1 MIRNS
6 CILCKNTEFEKVCS
20 LDNYPSSFSPGIEED
35 YKNDILT
42 DLVFK
47 GCTSCGCVQL
57 ETLIDPNIL
66 YQGYHNET
74 SNTPTWKQHHDLFSS
89 FFLSRFEG
97 KRVLELGG
105 YTGVLAKKILDKIS
119 CEYTILDI
127 VKKNPNHT
135 GIQYI
140 SENCEEF
147 TYHDEK
153 TVIMSHIF
161 EHIYNPIEFIKR
173 LSDHGV
179 QDIYI
184 SLPNMSALLERR
196 NICILQVEHTFY
208 IDEHDIKSMFSKEG
222 FVCSS
227 QEYFKNHSIF
237 FHFQK
242 HSQCLPYTHV
252 NKERLYQQK
261 EICTQIDSVLSS
273 IEVKQP
279 CFIAPAGH
287 YGQKIYYYLQRYSEN
302 IIGFLDNDPCKIGN
316 RVYGTPKLVF
326 NPSELT
332 KYVDQL
338 ITIVL
343 FAGPYKDEIK
353 KQYTQIHPNIEFI
366 DLNI

>member
-6 CILCKNTEFEKVCS
+6 CILCKNTDFEKICR
-20 LDNYPSSFSPGIEED
+20 LDKYPSSFSPGIERD
-35 YKNDILT
+35 YNNDILT

-47 GCTSCGCVQL
+47 GCTLCGCVQL

-74 SNTPTWKQHHDLFSS
+74 SKTPTWKQHHELFSS
-89 FFLSRFEG
+89 FFLTRFEG
-97 KRVLELGG
+97 KQILELGG
-105 YTGVLAKKILDKIS
+105 YTGVLAKKILNKIPS
-119 CEYTILDI
+119 DYTILDI

-135 GIQYI
+135 GIKYI
-140 SENCEEF
+140 SENCETF
-147 TYHDEK
+147 DYRDEK

-173 LSDHGV
+173 LSDGGV

-184 SLPNMSALLERR
+184 SLPNMNALLERR

-222 FVCSS
+222 FVCLS

-242 HSQCLPYTHV
+242 NSQCVPYTYM

-261 EICTQIDSVLSS
+261 EICTQIDSILSS
-273 IEVKQP
+273 IELKQP

-287 YGQKIYYYLQRYSEN
+287 YGQKIYYYLQRNSNY

-316 RVYGTPKLVF
+316 RVYGTPKRVF
-326 NPSELT
+326 SPSELS
-332 KYVDQL
+332 KYSDQK
-338 ITIVL
+338 ITIIL

-353 KQYTQIHPNIEFI
+353 KQYTQIHPNIQFI

>member
-6 CILCKNTEFEKVCS
+6 CILCKNTKFEKICR
-20 LDNYPSSFSPGIEED
+20 LDKYPSSFSPGIEED
-35 YKNDILT
+35 YNNDIVT
-42 DLVFK
+42 DLIFK
-47 GCTSCGCVQL
+47 GCTLCGCVQL

-74 SNTPTWKQHHDLFSS
+74 SNTPTWKEHHELFSV
-89 FFLSRFEG
+89 FFLTRFEG

-105 YTGVLAKKILDKIS
+105 YTGVLAKKILNKIPS
-119 CEYTILDI
+119 NYTILDI

-135 GIQYI
+135 GIKYI
-140 SENCEEF
+140 SENCETF
-147 TYHDEK
+147 DYRDEK

-173 LSDHGV
+173 LSDGGV

-184 SLPNMSALLERR
+184 SLPNMNALLERR

-237 FHFQK
+237 FHFHK
-242 HSQCLPYTHV
+242 NSQCVPYTYM
-252 NKERLYQQK
+252 NKERLYKQK
-261 EICTQIDSVLSS
+261 EICEQVDSILSS
-273 IEVKQP
+273 IELKQS

-287 YGQKIYYYLQRYSEN
+287 YGQKIYYYLQRNSNY
-302 IIGFLDNDPCKIGN
+302 IIGLFS
-316 RVYGTPKLVF
+316 
-326 NPSELT
+326 PSELS
-332 KYVDQL
+332 KYLDQK
-338 ITIVL
+338 ITIIL

-353 KQYTQIHPNIEFI
+353 KQYTQIHQNIQFI